1 MRLTIHI
8 AAIVLGLL
16 PFQLHAQDSW
26 SLERCIRYAWDNN
39 LTIRQQSL
47 ETVRSE
53 AMLMQ
58 SRLSFLP
65 SISASFGHNLN
76 WGRSVDLQNL
86 EIIHNKL
93 SQSTS
98 ASANASIYL
107 LDGLSKLNN
116 LKSSRKSVEISLQE
130 VERLKDEI
138 SISIVKSYLQ
148 ILLSKE
154 IEASAIESLNAVT
167 AQRERTK
174 LLVEAGNQPYSSL
187 LEIESQLASER
198 VQAVTAGNQVITNT
212 LALQQLLDLPY
223 DPEFR
228 IEIPDTD
235 CLLPESTDMNTEE
248 IYSAAQSMPV
258 IQSARLALDKGELDL
273 RTARGQYYP
282 KISLSASYGTFF
294 SSSTFAPD
302 GSVYPFFEQ
311 FRDNINP
318 SISIGLTIPIFNNWS
333 TKANVEN
340 ARAAKESLELDLKI
354 KQQTL
359 YKEIQTAVTE
369 AGTYLRQMEAALAN
383 MNSMRESFR
392 YVEEKFNAGA
402 LNGTDYTVAMSNL
415 KKAESEYL
423 QAKYQYIFQLKIIDF
438 YKGVP
443 LSL

>member
-167 AQRERTK
+167 AQRERRK

-235 CLLPESTDMNTEE
+235 CLLPESTDMDTEE

-369 AGTYLRQMEAALAN
+369 AGTYLRQMEAARAN

>member
-53 AMLMQ
+53 AMLTQ

-154 IEASAIESLNAVT
+154 IEVSAIESLNAVT

-235 CLLPESTDMNTEE
+235 CLLPESTDMDTEE

-273 RTARGQYYP
+273 RTACGQYYP